1 MSKKNICIITEEFRP
16 SFKGGIA
23 TWSTELANYL
33 SLKNYNLRIFLKKRG
48 GLNKFFNIKKL
59 PYEISFM
66 GGRDWAYFKKWYTMF
81 YLYNYVKNYHK
92 PIIFST
98 NWELSQGLI
107 LYKKYYKFSLITIL
121 HGLEVTRLKSA
132 KYKKN
137 IKNFEK
143 TLFFSDKVLS
153 VSNYTKNKAKSI
165 ININKEIDVIPN
177 FVNTKSYYPD
187 NKKNFLNS
195 YNLDKDD
202 IILLSLS
209 RLVRRKGHYMVIDIM
224 KDLIKKYS
232 KIKYLI
238 AGTGDTNYE
247 LELKKYVKKLNL
259 TKNIVFL
266 GHVNE
271 EEKIVI
277 YNLCNIFLMTSLPTD
292 KEGNSEG
299 FGITFL
305 EANACGKPVIGTRV
319 GGIPDAIE
327 NGKNGYIIK
336 PNSCN
341 ELKKIIIKLLD
352 NELLYSSIC
361 ANSINHVKSNFDVN
375 LIGKK
380 FESLIDKLYD
390 SL

>member
-1 MSKKNICIITEEFRP
+1 
-16 SFKGGIA
+16 
-23 TWSTELANYL
+23 
-33 SLKNYNLRIFLKKRG
+33 
-48 GLNKFFNIKKL
+48 
-59 PYEISFM
+59 
-66 GGRDWAYFKKWYTMF
+66 
-81 YLYNYVKNYHK
+81 
-92 PIIFST
+92 
-98 NWELSQGLI
+98 
-107 LYKKYYKFSLITIL
+107 
-121 HGLEVTRLKSA
+121 
-132 KYKKN
+132 
-137 IKNFEK
+137 
-143 TLFFSDKVLS
+143 
-153 VSNYTKNKAKSI
+153 
-165 ININKEIDVIPN
+165 
-177 FVNTKSYYPD
+177 
-187 NKKNFLNS
+187 
-195 YNLDKDD
+195 
-202 IILLSLS
+202 
-209 RLVRRKGHYMVIDIM
+209 M

-259 TKNIVFL
+259 TKNILFL

-277 YNLCNIFLMTSLPTD
+277 YNLCKIFLMTSLPTD

-327 NGKNGYIIK
+327 NGKNGYMIK
-336 PNSCN
+336 PNSSN

-352 NELLYSSIC
+352 NELLYSTIC
-361 ANSINHVKSNFDVN
+361 ANSINHVKNNFDVN